1 MIKLTDIT
9 DKLNDEETESLP
21 RPYLG
26 LSSIGSKCYRK
37 LQHDHYWTYKNK
49 ISTRVERLFNVGH
62 STEQVIIDDLA
73 KVGIHVGGQQE
84 EYIGFA
90 GHWKGHCDGWAISEL
105 DIGCKFLVEF
115 KTHNDKNFSAL
126 QKAGV
131 QAAYP
136 SHYYQMIA
144 YMGYGGYPYG
154 LYVGY
159 NKNDSYYYMEIIMF
173 DKLDFEEIE
182 RKQAEV
188 VQSPEL
194 LLRIG
199 NGKET
204 WFECKM
210 CSASDVCHGKKPVE
224 RNCRTCQHVDI
235 KDRGIWACGLRNY
248 NLDVEEQISGCH
260 EYLLGD
266 MFRV

>member
-1 MIKLTDIT
+1 MIRLTDIT

-49 ISTRVERLFNVGH
+49 ISARVQRLFNVGH

-73 KVGIHVGGQQE
+73 KVGIYVKGQQQE
-84 EYIGFA
+84 FIGFA
-90 GHWKGHCDGWAISEL
+90 GHWMGHCDGSAISEL
-105 DIGCKFLVEF
+105 DIGRSFLVEF
-115 KTHNDKNFSAL
+115 KTHNDKNFAAL

-131 QAAYP
+131 KSAYP
-136 SHYYQMIA
+136 GHYAQMMS
-144 YMGYGGYPYG
+144 YMGYGEYPYG

-159 NKNDSYYYMEIIMF
+159 NKNDSYYHMEIIVF
-173 DKLDFEEIE
+173 DEDFFHELQ
-182 RKQAEV
+182 RKEQEV
-188 VQSPEL
+188 VQAPEL

-204 WFECKM
+204 WFECKL
-210 CSASDVCHGKKPVE
+210 CSASNVCHGKAPVE
-224 RNCRTCQHVDI
+224 RNCRTCAFVDV
-235 KDRGIWACGLRNY
+235 KDHGVWACSKHN
-248 NLDVEEQISGCH
+248 NHLDVEEQITGCH

-266 MFRV
+266 MFR